1 MVAAPTPTR
10 VPNAVEMF
18 IRGNV
23 TARPDIDREPTPGIW
38 PIKMLSTILY
48 SDDAT
53 IATMAGMAYCNS
65 RLPTGRVPNSK
76 VACLL
81 LTFENHCLGVYSPTK
96 LIKIP

>member
-1 MVAAPTPTR
+1 MLAPTPIAAPKAAER
-10 VPNAVEMF
+10 F
-18 IRGNV
+18 IKGKV
-23 TARPDIDREPTPGIW
+23 TARPDMASGPTPC
-38 PIKMLSTILY
+38 PMKMLSTILY